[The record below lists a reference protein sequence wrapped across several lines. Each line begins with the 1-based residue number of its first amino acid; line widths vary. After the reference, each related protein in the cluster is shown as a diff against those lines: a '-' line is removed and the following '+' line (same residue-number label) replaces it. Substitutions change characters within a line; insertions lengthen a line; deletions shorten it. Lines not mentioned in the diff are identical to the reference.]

1 MVLIKNWQFFHFFFV
16 LGKIGQ
22 HKAFHDIL
30 ERKST
35 FLDYKKQGV

>member
-1 MVLIKNWQFFHFFFV
+1 MVLIKKLAIFPFFFV

-30 ERKST
+30 ERKSA
-35 FLDYKKQGV
+35 FLDYKKQEV